1 MLFFQPKER
10 LASVRRVKKSLVV
23 LNRMAGTFNTAK
35 LTQLVVNKAISNIN
49 VTVVLIVPV
58 ES

>member
-1 MLFFQPKER
+1 MLLFQPKER

-23 LNRMAGTFNTAK
+23 LNRMAGPFNTAK